1 MENGPLQTV
10 TTDILNGI
18 ERRADLIAIPKT
30 NTPIAKAPGV
40 FRPFFDRFGFRG
52 QTIPRAIELAS
63 ATRPPLGH

>member
-1 MENGPLQTV
+1 MVPLHTV

-30 NTPIAKAPGV
+30 NAPITKAPGV

-52 QTIPRAIELAS
+52 QTVARAIELAAPGRS
-63 ATRPPLGH
+63 GLRH